1 MESSLSYG
9 MRVQD
14 WKIPYAQPVIP
25 EALCAA
31 GYAPLLAAMLH
42 VRGIDTPARA
52 EAFLHGDESQLHD
65 PMLLRGMDRAVERL
79 RRAVDAGEAV
89 AVFGDYDVDGITS
102 TCVLTDYL
110 RSRGL
115 SVRAYIPDRI
125 SEGYGLNPD
134 AVRRLHALGV
144 TLIITVDCGITAIE
158 ETRLAN
164 ELGVDVII
172 TDHHECGGQEVPEAV
187 SVVDPK
193 QPDCTYPNP
202 GLAGVGVAFKLLCA
216 LEGNSA
222 EMLRRYADLVAI
234 GTVADVMPLAGE
246 NRFLVSEGL
255 HRINTCPRPGIQ
267 ALLEE
272 SGASGR
278 DITATT
284 IGFTLAPRINAAGR
298 LGETE
303 VAAKLLLTEDAAE
316 ASYYA
321 RTLCDLN
328 RRRQTLEQQIWDE
341 ASERAEVFDLTQ
353 PLVLDSD
360 EWHQGVIG
368 IAASRLSEAFHL
380 PTVMIRFD
388 GDRGKGSCRSF
399 GGFNLY
405 QALAACSEFLEGF
418 GGHALAAGL
427 TIRRENIAA
436 FRAAFAKYYHDNPAS
451 ETPALDCDLRISDP
465 NLLSMENVAA
475 LQLLEPCGTANPRPL
490 LAMTAARLQ
499 SVTPIGG
506 GKHLRLTLLKAG
518 HAFDCVFFSCT
529 LDALPVRPGEWVDA
543 AFCPQINSFRGR
555 SSVQLLITDIRRSE
569 TPRLCAAILN
579 RESTAVWDTA
589 DLCPARQDFV
599 KVYKALRGGVSGTI
613 DALARQ
619 LPPTLHPAAAC
630 ICLRVLE
637 ELHLARY
644 TFDGETLTA
653 APVEGC
659 AKTDLSNSALLTRLR
674 RERRERGMDS

>member
-1 MESSLSYG
+1 MSNG
-9 MRVQD
+9 MKVQD
-14 WKIPYAQPVIP
+14 WKIPYAQPELP
-25 EALCAA
+25 AALIAA

-42 VRGIDTPARA
+42 VRGIDTPEQAH
-52 EAFLHGDESQLHD
+52 AFLHGDESQLHD

-79 RRAVDAGEAV
+79 QRAIDTGESV

-115 SVRAYIPDRI
+115 HVRAYIPDRI
-125 SEGYGLNPD
+125 SEGYGLNPA
-134 AVRRLHALGV
+134 AVRKLHGLGV
-144 TLIITVDCGITAIE
+144 TLIVSVDCGITAIE
-158 ETRLAN
+158 ETALAN
-164 ELGVDVII
+164 ELGMDVII
-172 TDHHECGGQEVPEAV
+172 TDHHECGGGVVPDAV
-187 SVVDPK
+187 AVVDPK
-193 QPDCTYPNP
+193 QPACSYPNP

-216 LEGNSA
+216 LEGDCT
-222 EMLRRYADLVAI
+222 EMLRRYSDLVAI

-255 HRINTCPRPGIQ
+255 RRINTSPRPGIR

-272 SGASGR
+272 SGALNR
-278 DITATT
+278 TITATT

-298 LGETE
+298 LGETAI
-303 VAAKLLLTEDAAE
+303 AAKLLLTEDPGDAL
-316 ASYYA
+316 YYA
-321 RTLCDLN
+321 RALCDLN
-328 RRRQTLEQQIWDE
+328 RRRQALEQQIWDE
-341 ASERAEVFDLTQ
+341 ASQQAGVFDLTQ

-427 TIRRENIAA
+427 TIRRENIAG
-436 FRAAFAKYYHDNPAS
+436 FRAAFARYYRENPAT
-451 ETPALDCDLRISDP
+451 ELPALDCDLRISDP
-465 NLLSMENVAA
+465 ALLSMENVAA

-506 GKHLRLTLLKAG
+506 GKHLRLTLQKAG
-518 HAFDCVFFSCT
+518 QLFDCVFFSCS
-529 LDALPVRPGEWVDA
+529 LDALNVRPGDWVDA
-543 AFCPQINSFRGR
+543 AFCPQINEFRGR
-555 SSVQLLITDIRRSE
+555 TSVQLLISDIRPSE
-569 TPRLCAAILN
+569 TPRLCAATLAG
-579 RESTAVWDTA
+579 EPTAAWDTA
-589 DLCPARQDFV
+589 DLCPSRQDFV
-599 KVYKALRGGVSGTI
+599 KIYRLLRGGVSGTVPE
-613 DALARQ
+613 LARR
-619 LPPTLHPAAAC
+619 LPPALHPATGC
-630 ICLRVLE
+630 LCLRVLQ
-637 ELHLARY
+637 ELKLVRF
-644 TFDGETLTA
+644 TFDGTTLTA
-653 APVEGC
+653 APVDGC
-659 AKTDLSNSALLTRLR
+659 AKTDLNNSALLARLH
-674 RERRERGMDS
+674 RERRDCGLD

>member
-1 MESSLSYG
+1 MK
-9 MRVQD
+9 VQD
-14 WKIPYAQPVIP
+14 WKIPYALPEIP
-25 EALCAA
+25 EALTAE

-42 VRGIDTPARA
+42 VRGIDTPAQA
-52 EAFLHGDESQLHD
+52 AAFLHGDEKQLHD
-65 PMLLRGMDRAVERL
+65 PMLLHGMEKAVARL
-79 RRAVDAGEAV
+79 RRAIEAKEDI

-110 RSRGL
+110 RGCGVH
-115 SVRAYIPDRI
+115 VRAYIPDRI
-125 SEGYGLNPD
+125 SEGYGLNPE
-134 AVRRLHALGV
+134 AVRRLHTLGV
-144 TLIITVDCGITAIE
+144 TLIVSVDCGITAIE
-158 ETRLAN
+158 ETELAN
-164 ELGVDVII
+164 SLGMDVII
-172 TDHHECGGQEVPEAV
+172 TDHHECGGHVVPNAV
-187 SVVDPK
+187 AVVDPK
-193 QPDCTYPNP
+193 QPDCAYPNP

-216 LEGNSA
+216 LSGDSGEI
-222 EMLRRYADLVAI
+222 LRRYSDLVAI

-255 HRINTCPRPGIQ
+255 KRINTCPRPGIQ

-272 SGASGR
+272 SGALGR
-278 DITATT
+278 AITATT

-303 VAAKLLLTEDAAE
+303 VAAKLLLTNDAAE
-316 ASYYA
+316 AAYYA
-321 RTLCDLN
+321 RALCDLN
-328 RRRQTLEQQIWDE
+328 RRRQALEQQIWDE
-341 ASERAEVFDLTQ
+341 ASERAGVFDLTQ

-405 QALAACSEFLEGF
+405 RALAACSDLLEGF

-436 FRAAFAKYYHDNPAS
+436 FREAFARYYRENPAT
-451 ETPALDCDLRISDP
+451 EQPALDCDLRIGDP

-475 LQLLEPCGTANPRPL
+475 LQLMEPCGTANPRPL
-490 LAMTAARLQ
+490 LVMTAARLQ

-518 HAFDCVFFSCT
+518 QMFDCVFFSCS
-529 LDALPVRPGEWVDA
+529 LDALTVRPGDWVDA

-555 SSVQLLITDIRRSE
+555 NSVQLLITDLRRSE

-579 RESTAVWDTA
+579 WEPVAAWDTV
-589 DLCPARQDFV
+589 DLCPTRQDFV

-613 DALARQ
+613 PELARL
-619 LPPTLHPAAAC
+619 LPPTLHPATGC

-637 ELHLARY
+637 ELKLARY
-644 TFDGETLTA
+644 TFDGETLSA
-653 APVEGC
+653 LPIEGC
-659 AKTDLSNSALLTRLR
+659 AKTDLSNSALLLQLR
-674 RERRERGMDS
+674 RERRACGLD

>member
-1 MESSLSYG
+1 MK
-9 MRVQD
+9 VQD
-14 WKIPYAQPVIP
+14 WKIPYAQPEIP

-42 VRGIDTPARA
+42 VRGIDTPEQAR
-52 EAFLHGDESQLHD
+52 AFLHGDESQLHD
-65 PMLLRGMDRAVERL
+65 PMLLKGMDRAVERL
-79 RRAVDAGEAV
+79 RRAIETGEAV

-115 SVRAYIPDRI
+115 QVRAYIPDRI
-125 SEGYGLNPD
+125 SEGYGLNPE
-134 AVRRLHALGV
+134 AVRRLHAHGV
-144 TLIITVDCGITAIE
+144 TLIVSVDCGITAIE
-158 ETRLAN
+158 ETALAN
-164 ELGVDVII
+164 TLGMDVII
-172 TDHHECGGQEVPEAV
+172 TDHHECGGGIVPDAAA
-187 SVVDPK
+187 VVDPK
-193 QPDCTYPNP
+193 QPACTYPNP

-216 LEGNSA
+216 IEGGST

-234 GTVADVMPLAGE
+234 GTVADVMPLEGE
-246 NRFLVSEGL
+246 NRFLVAEGL
-255 HRINTCPRPGIQ
+255 RRINTDPRPGIR

-272 SGASGR
+272 SGAGER
-278 DITATT
+278 TVTATT

-298 LGETE
+298 LGETAI
-303 VAAKLLLTEDAAE
+303 AAKLLLTEDPGDAMF
-316 ASYYA
+316 YA
-321 RTLCDLN
+321 RSLCDLN
-328 RRRQTLEQQIWDE
+328 RRRQALEQQIWDE
-341 ASERAEVFDLTQ
+341 ASERAGVFDLTQ

-405 QALAACSEFLEGF
+405 QALSACSDLLEGF

-436 FRAAFAKYYHDNPAS
+436 FRTAFAAYYRENPATELPTLS
-451 ETPALDCDLRISDP
+451 CDLRISDP
-465 NLLSMENVAA
+465 GLLSMDNVAA

-490 LAMTAARLQ
+490 LAITAARLQ

-518 HAFDCVFFSCT
+518 QLFDCVFFSCT
-529 LDALPVRPGEWVDA
+529 LDALTVRPGDWVDA
-543 AFCPQINSFRGR
+543 AFCPQINEFRGR
-555 SSVQLLITDIRRSE
+555 SSVQLLISDIRRSD

-579 RESTAVWDTA
+579 KEPTAEWDRV

-599 KVYKALRGGVSGTI
+599 KVYKSLRGGVSGTPET
-613 DALARQ
+613 LARA
-619 LPPTLHPAAAC
+619 LPPTLHPATAC

-637 ELHLARY
+637 ELGLIRY
-644 TFDGETLTA
+644 SFEGETLTA
-653 APVEGC
+653 SPVDGC
-659 AKTDLSNSALLTRLR
+659 AKKDLKTSALLLRLY
-674 RERRERGMDS
+674 RERRDLGLE

>member
-1 MESSLSYG
+1 MK
-9 MRVQD
+9 VQD
-14 WKIPYAQPVIP
+14 WKIPYAQPEIP
-25 EALCAA
+25 AALTAA

-42 VRGIDTPARA
+42 VRGIDTPEQAQD
-52 EAFLHGDESQLHD
+52 FLAGDAGQLHD
-65 PMLLRGMDRAVERL
+65 PMLLKGMDRAVERL
-79 RRAVDAGEAV
+79 SRAIERGESV

-110 RSRGL
+110 RHRGL
-115 SVRAYIPDRI
+115 QVRAYIPDRI

-134 AVRRLHALGV
+134 AVRKLHGLGV
-144 TLIITVDCGITAIE
+144 TLIVSVDCGITAIE
-158 ETRLAN
+158 ETALAN
-164 ELGVDVII
+164 TLGMDVII
-172 TDHHECGGQEVPEAV
+172 TDHHECGGHEVPDAV

-193 QPDCTYPNP
+193 QPACTYPNP

-216 LEGNSA
+216 LEGDSA
-222 EMLRRYADLVAI
+222 EMLRRYSDLVAI

-246 NRFLVSEGL
+246 NRFLVAEGL
-255 HRINTCPRPGIQ
+255 RRINTAPRPGIQ

-272 SGASGR
+272 SGALGR
-278 DITATT
+278 AVTATT

-298 LGETE
+298 LGETA
-303 VAAKLLLTEDAAE
+303 VAAKLLLTDDPAE
-316 ASYYA
+316 AAYYA
-321 RTLCDLN
+321 KALCDLN
-328 RRRQTLEQQIWDE
+328 RRRQALEQQIWDE
-341 ASERAEVFDLTQ
+341 ASEQAGVFDLTQ

-360 EWHQGVIG
+360 DWHQGVIG

-427 TIRRENIAA
+427 TIRRENISA
-436 FRAAFAKYYHDNPAS
+436 FREAFAAYYRDNPAT
-451 ETPALDCDLRISDP
+451 EQPALCCDLRISDP
-465 NLLSMENVAA
+465 DLLSMENVAS

-506 GKHLRLTLLKAG
+506 GKHLRLTLLKG
-518 HAFDCVFFSCT
+518 GRMFDCVFFSCT
-529 LDALPVRPGEWVDA
+529 LDALSARPGDWVDA

-555 SSVQLLITDIRRSE
+555 SSVQLLITDLRRSE
-569 TPRLCAAILN
+569 TPALCRAILD
-579 RESTAVWDTA
+579 RETVAPWDTV
-589 DLCPARQDFV
+589 DLCPTRQDFI
-599 KVYKALRGGVSGTI
+599 KVYKALRGGISGTI
-613 DALARQ
+613 PELQRL
-619 LPPTLHPAAAC
+619 LPPVLHPATAC

-637 ELHLARY
+637 ELKLARY
-644 TFDGETLTA
+644 TFDGSVLTA
-653 APVEGC
+653 SPVEGC
-659 AKTDLSNSALLTRLR
+659 ARNDLNNSVLLLRLHE
-674 RERRERGMDS
+674 ERRERGMD

>member
-1 MESSLSYG
+1 MK
-9 MRVQD
+9 VQN
-14 WKIPYAQPVIP
+14 WKIPYAQPEIP
-25 EALCAA
+25 ETLLAA

-42 VRGIDTPARA
+42 VRGIDTAKQA
-52 EAFLHGDESQLHD
+52 EAFLYGGDSQLHD
-65 PMLLRGMDRAVERL
+65 PMLLKGMEKAVERL
-79 RRAVDAGEAV
+79 GRAIEAGESV

-115 SVRAYIPDRI
+115 QVRAYIPDRI

-134 AVRRLHALGV
+134 AVRKLHALGV
-144 TLIITVDCGITAIE
+144 TLIVSVDCGITAIE
-158 ETRLAN
+158 ETALAN
-164 ELGVDVII
+164 SLGMDVII
-172 TDHHECGGQEVPEAV
+172 TDHHECGGGVVPDAAA
-187 SVVDPK
+187 VVDPK
-193 QPDCTYPNP
+193 QPACTYPNP

-216 LEGNSA
+216 LEGDHA

-246 NRFLVSEGL
+246 NRFLVAEGL
-255 HRINTCPRPGIQ
+255 RRINTCPRPGIQ

-272 SGASGR
+272 SGGLGR
-278 DITATT
+278 AVTATT

-298 LGETE
+298 LGETA
-303 VAAKLLLTEDAAE
+303 VAAKLLLTDDPAA
-316 ASYYA
+316 AAYYA

-328 RRRQTLEQQIWDE
+328 RQRQALEQQIWDE
-341 ASERAEVFDLTQ
+341 ASERAGVFDLTQ

-405 QALAACSEFLEGF
+405 HALAACSDLLEGF

-436 FRAAFAKYYHDNPAS
+436 FRKKFAAYYRENPAC
-451 ETPALDCDLRISDP
+451 EQPALDCDLRISDP
-465 NLLSMENVAA
+465 ALLSMENVEA

-506 GKHLRLTLLKAG
+506 GKHLRLTLCKAG
-518 HAFDCVFFSCT
+518 QYFDCVFFSCT
-529 LDALPVRPGEWVDA
+529 LDALTVRPGEWVDA

-555 SSVQLLITDIRRSE
+555 SSVQLLITDLRRSD
-569 TPRLCAAILN
+569 TPELCTAILN
-579 RESTAVWDTA
+579 HEPVAAWDTA
-589 DLCPARQDFV
+589 DLCPSRQDFV
-599 KVYKALRGGVSGTI
+599 KVYKALRAGVSGTVPV
-613 DALARQ
+613 LSRV
-619 LPPTLHPAAAC
+619 LPPTLHPATGC
-630 ICLRVLE
+630 LCLRVLE
-637 ELHLARY
+637 ELGLARY
-644 TFDGETLTA
+644 AFDGETLSAETM
-653 APVEGC
+653 EC
-659 AKTDLSNSALLTRLR
+659 CEKRDLESSALLAQLH
-674 RERRERGMDS
+674 RERHDLGLD